1 VQTVVLDMA
10 ESWQMQNEGSVAY
23 CLHAATDASF
33 GQGAAWQVAGARV
46 THNNP
51 ERSAAFMKTD
61 VDSSLPGYPRIIT
74 AMELVEESDDE
85 STFCGPQSDSED
97 SGLADIRAL
106 EAWGI
111 GLVAD
116 DDNAKGPDVRS
127 RDNGRGAEGGGNG
140 RGRQPR
146 EPRRQPAGDGGDNRQ
161 PREQAEPPPQRRPP
175 PLVAARGEIIGDNQK
190 FICVFQIGLEDNE
203 EFCLVKRILGKAG
216 NNMRRIAEECS
227 AKVRLRGIGSGFL
240 EGADGKEANMPLQ
253 LNVSCTDYDS
263 YLGAVERVSTLLK
276 DLYKH
281 YRRYARSKGMEP
293 PDVKI
298 NLEEVRRDDLNLDL
312 LSQKAQRSP
321 SQRERDR
328 RARDRERQQLRER
341 ERERERE
348 RGVCTPA
355 SGGGPARD
363 CLGAS
368 ELASK
373 NENRVDI
380 TSIADSDFI
389 NDGSR
394 PPSDGECEPEKDGGS
409 KGKTPLLLP
418 GGLQVPTTPAG
429 RRAAARAGGAAAAA
443 IASAVAREAE
453 RVERERLREERNRQR
468 DQEREERE
476 RRRREAAAAASSR
489 TSRNS
494 ARGKAKAGQHPVGS
508 APERAYAAT
517 QEGKGKSSYGA
528 HSTKGGGSF
537 GKGKGKGYAT
547 SNKGGP
553 PPPPPG
559 PPPDDALQ
567 YSPAQ

>member
-1 VQTVVLDMA
+1 MQGPA
-10 ESWQMQNEGSVAY
+10 ESWQMQNEGSVAPS
-23 CLHAATDASF
+23 LELAIDASF
-33 GQGAAWQVAGARV
+33 GQAFAWQSSGPRV
-46 THNNP
+46 MHNNS
-51 ERSAAFMKTD
+51 ENAVAMKAGGA
-61 VDSSLPGYPRIIT
+61 SSLPGYPRIIT
-74 AMELVEESDDE
+74 AMELLEESDDE
-85 STFCGPQSDSED
+85 STFCGPQSDSDD
-97 SGLADIRAL
+97 SGLADFRAL
-106 EAWGI
+106 EAWGVGI
-111 GLVAD
+111 AAD
-116 DDNAKGPDVRS
+116 DEKSTGPDGRS
-127 RDNGRGAEGGGNG
+127 RENGRSVPEGGGTA
-140 RGRQPR
+140 RDRRQPPR
-146 EPRRQPAGDGGDNRQ
+146 EPRRQPGGPGEGGDTRQ
-161 PREQAEPPPQRRPP
+161 PREQAEAPQQRRPP
-175 PLVAARGEIIGDNQK
+175 PLVAPRGEVIGDNQK

-341 ERERERE
+341 ERERER
-348 RGVCTPA
+348 GACKPA
-355 SGGGPARD
+355 SAGALARD
-363 CLGAS
+363 GLGAS

-373 NENRVDI
+373 NDHLADGAP
-380 TSIADSDFI
+380 IADSDAT
-389 NDGSR
+389 NDGGSR
-394 PPSDGECEPEKDGGS
+394 PPSDGDGEAEKDGGGGS

-418 GGLQVPTTPAG
+418 GGMQVPTTPAG

-443 IASAVAREAE
+443 IASAAAREAD
-453 RVERERLREERNRQR
+453 RVERDRLREERNRQR

-476 RRRREAAAAASSR
+476 RRRKEAAAAAP
-489 TSRNS
+489 SRNGRNH
-494 ARGKAKAGQHPVGS
+494 ARGKAKAHPVGS
-508 APERAYAAT
+508 APDKSYT
-517 QEGKGKSSYGA
+517 GQHEGKGKSSYGG
-528 HSTKGGGSF
+528 HSAKGGSGY
-537 GKGKGKGYAT
+537 GKGKGKGHAHA
-547 SNKGGP
+547 NKGGP

-559 PPPDDALQ
+559 PPPDDAVQ
-567 YSPAQ
+567 YSPPQ

>member
-1 VQTVVLDMA
+1 MA
-10 ESWQMQNEGSVAY
+10 ESWRMHNEGSVARDP
-23 CLHAATDASF
+23 HAATDASF
-33 GQGAAWQVAGARV
+33 KPVMAWQSAGQQYSY
-46 THNNP
+46 NNL
-51 ERSAAFMKTD
+51 ERPAAFMKD
-61 VDSSLPGYPRIIT
+61 EDDSSLPCFPRIVT
-74 AMELVEESDDE
+74 AMELLEESDDE
-85 STFCGPQSDSED
+85 STFCGPQSDSD
-97 SGLADIRAL
+97 DAGLTDFRAL

-111 GLVAD
+111 SLGAD
-116 DDNAKGPDVRS
+116 DDKATGPDGRS
-127 RDNGRGAEGGGNG
+127 KGDGRGADGGGAA
-140 RGRQPR
+140 RDRRQPR
-146 EPRRQPAGDGGDNRQ
+146 EPKQQPGGDGADSRQ
-161 PREQAEPPPQRRPP
+161 PREQTDPPPQQRRPP
-175 PLVAARGEIIGDNQK
+175 PLVAPRGEIIGDNQK

-263 YLGAVERVSTLLK
+263 YLGAVGRVSTLLK

-328 RARDRERQQLRER
+328 RARERERQQLRER

-348 RGVCTPA
+348 RGACTPA
-355 SGGGPARD
+355 SAGAPTRD
-363 CLGAS
+363 GLGAS
-368 ELASK
+368 ELAGK
-373 NENRVDI
+373 NEHTVDNA
-380 TSIADSDFI
+380 SIADSD
-389 NDGSR
+389 GTR
-394 PPSDGECEPEKDGGS
+394 PLSDGEGEAEKDGGGS

-418 GGLQVPTTPAG
+418 GGMQVPTTPAG

-443 IASAVAREAE
+443 IASAAAREAD
-453 RVERERLREERNRQR
+453 RVERERLRDERNRQR
-468 DQEREERE
+468 EQEREERDQ
-476 RRRREAAAAASSR
+476 RRREAAAAASSR
-489 TSRNS
+489 NGRNN

-508 APERAYAAT
+508 APDRAYPGP
-517 QEGKGKSSYGA
+517 QEGKGKSSYGN
-528 HSTKGGGSF
+528 HSTK
-537 GKGKGKGYAT
+537 GKGKGKGYAHA
-547 SNKGGP
+547 NKGGP

-559 PPPDDALQ
+559 PPPDDAVQ
-567 YSPAQ
+567 YSPPQ

>member
-1 VQTVVLDMA
+1 MA
-10 ESWQMQNEGSVAY
+10 ESWQMHNEGSVAY
-23 CLHAATDASF
+23 GVHVAADAPF
-33 GQGAAWQVAGARV
+33 GQGAAWQDACVRV
-46 THNNP
+46 THNNL
-51 ERSAAFMKTD
+51 ERSAAFTKPE

-74 AMELVEESDDE
+74 AMELLEESDDE

-111 GLVAD
+111 GLGAD
-116 DDNAKGPDVRS
+116 DEKATGPDVRS
-127 RDNGRGAEGGGNG
+127 RDNGRGADGGGPA

-146 EPRRQPAGDGGDNRQ
+146 EPRRQPAGDGDSRQ

-175 PLVAARGEIIGDNQK
+175 PLVAPRGEVIGDNQK

-348 RGVCTPA
+348 RGVCTPSA
-355 SGGGPARD
+355 GGPARD
-363 CLGAS
+363 GLGAS

-373 NENRVDI
+373 NEHRVENA
-380 TSIADSDFI
+380 SMADSEFI

-394 PPSDGECEPEKDGGS
+394 PPSDGECEAEKDGGGS

-418 GGLQVPTTPAG
+418 GGMQVPTTPAG

-443 IASAVAREAE
+443 IASAAAREAE
-453 RVERERLREERNRQR
+453 RVERDRLREERNRQR
-468 DQEREERE
+468 DQDREERE
-476 RRRREAAAAASSR
+476 QRRREAAAAASSR
-489 TSRNS
+489 NSRNN

-508 APERAYAAT
+508 APDRAYT
-517 QEGKGKSSYGA
+517 GPQEGKGKSSYGA
-528 HSTKGGGSF
+528 QSTKGGGSF
-537 GKGKGKGYAT
+537 GKGKGKGT
-547 SNKGGP
+547 NKGGP